1 MGDITVSDTFQ
12 TNGYV
17 ETYPYSGSGTLN
29 FNTEM
34 SAEIGEI
41 ALALSQAQSELES
54 AHKDQS
60 GYGYN
65 YSDLASVINTAKP
78 VLAKHGLAITQLLGN
93 DGDKPGVTTILVHKS
108 GQYFKSYASL
118 PLVEMKGC
126 NEAQR
131 AGSVY
136 TYLRRYAYQAILGMS
151 SEDNDASS
159 EGSKKTSFSG
169 KKASTTKSKPEGQ
182 KFRRKK
188 APTAEVEDEI

>member
-1 MGDITVSDTFQ
+1 METTTDTANSCVTYADIPHT
-12 TNGYV
+12 G
-17 ETYPYSGSGTLN
+17 GSLVN

-34 SAEIGEI
+34 SSAINEIS
-41 ALALSQAQSELES
+41 LALSQAQSELES

-65 YSDLASVINTAKP
+65 YSDLASVIKTAKP
-78 VLAKHGLAITQLLGN
+78 VLTNHGLAITQLLGN
-93 DGDKPGVTTILVHKS
+93 DGDKPAVTTILVHKS
-108 GQYFKSYASL
+108 GQYFKSTASL

-159 EGSKKTSFSG
+159 EGTKKTSFSG
-169 KKASTTKSKPEGQ
+169 KKTTKKAVASKPADQ

-188 APTAEVEDEI
+188 KTDEVEDEI